1 MYEIPVELKI
11 LYKHWGK
18 HTNFR
23 LKSNY
28 KFHNKHLESELNYFA
43 EERIKIWIK
52 KDILK
57 LEQPCS
63 NDKSFQIFEL
73 CNTLFILF
81 NNANYSEK

>member
-52 KDILK
+52 K
-57 LEQPCS
+57 
-63 NDKSFQIFEL
+63 IF
-73 CNTLFILF
+73 
-81 NNANYSEK
+81 